1 MSVRKPV
8 MFGSM
13 YRGNIRLETAQAIL
27 QVVQQEKIESFRK
40 TIFDFPIEFLKE
52 AFDNGFVSIRKYAKA
67 HNIDVSPYIRELRDY
82 QTVGTAFLYLSAKS
96 IIADGVGLGKTV
108 EISALLNILKLRGEM
123 KRFIMAV
130 ENGPAIT
137 QTQLEL
143 FKRTGMAVLVVPT
156 EKKKMIKT
164 LSSVIDWNDIDGIVI
179 GHSALKSDTF
189 LSWLADYVEVVN
201 GIDRCSLFDTF
212 ILDESSVVKN
222 RNTKV
227 FEYTESIS
235 NLMSRVH
242 FMNATTF
249 ETCIMDIYNQIDLLN
264 PTVLPSKSAIGNKYC
279 VYTPKPF
286 WGRDVNGKPEIK
298 KSWQLTGYKNQSE
311 FKDSLKLFYFGRY
324 IEDTKNE
331 YEVHYV
337 YPTIEQQ
344 TLIGRG
350 ARYQEV
356 LNCPSLV
363 DKEAYKME
371 IPFTIENVPKLKYLI
386 DLVAKNHD
394 KKIMIYCWHR
404 QAQEFIQ
411 REVEKLGRTCA
422 ILNGAVNDVNE
433 RQGLVDGFNGEQY
446 EVLIT
451 NIKKSLNLYDG
462 DLCILYSVESNPAK
476 LEQIRG
482 RIERNVDQKVKKY
495 IMIVYRGTGEFSL
508 FADKLIERGKQARGL
523 ISDARMAVDY
533 FIDGKHFDID
543 GTEIEVKDLIKK

>member
-1 MSVRKPV
+1 

-27 QVVQQEKIESFRK
+27 NVVEQEKIETFRK
-40 TIFDFPIEFLKE
+40 TIFDFPLELLQE
-52 AFDNGFVSIRKYAKA
+52 AFNHGFVSIRKYAKA
-67 HNIDVSPYIRELRDY
+67 HKIDVSPYIRELRDY

-96 IIADGVGLGKTV
+96 IIADGVGLGKTI
-108 EISALLNILKLRGEM
+108 EISALLNILKLKGEM

-156 EKKKMIKT
+156 EKQKMLKT
-164 LSSVIDWNDIDGIVI
+164 LASVKDWEEIDGIII

-189 LSWLADYVEVVN
+189 LSWLADYVIEVN

-222 RNTKV
+222 RGTKV

-249 ETCIMDIYNQIDLLN
+249 ETSIMDIYNQIDLLN
-264 PTVLPSKSAIGNKYC
+264 PTVLPSKSAIGKKHC
-279 VYTPKPF
+279 IYTPKGF
-286 WGRDVNGKPEIK
+286 WGRDSSGKPERK
-298 KSWQLTGYKNQSE
+298 TGWELTGYKNQEE
-311 FKDSLKLFYFGRY
+311 FKHSLKLFYFGRY

-337 YPTIEQQ
+337 YPTVDQQ
-344 TLIGRG
+344 VLINRG
-350 ARYQEV
+350 ARYPEV

-363 DKEAYKME
+363 PEEDYKMS
-371 IPFTIENVPKLKYLI
+371 IPFTIENVPKLKYII
-386 DLVAKNHD
+386 DLVKKNEG

-404 QAQEFIQ
+404 EAQDFIK
-411 REVEKLGRTCA
+411 REVEKIGRTCA
-422 ILNGAVNDVNE
+422 ILNGAVNDVQE

-482 RIERNVDQKVKKY
+482 RIERNVDNKVKKY
-495 IMIVYRGTGEFSL
+495 IMLVYRGTGEFSL
-508 FADKLIERGKQARGL
+508 FANKLVERGKQARGL
-523 ISDARMAVDY
+523 ISDSKMAVDY

-543 GTEIEVKDLIKK
+543 GTEINVNDLIRK